1 MSTRAELPPD
11 DLAILKAFHGHL
23 GPYVVAGMRCGK
35 YAVRRLE
42 ADPHFGIE
50 ADVHCPGAPPP
61 SCFLDGIQFSTGCTL
76 GKQNIKHHVSEEVK
90 ARVTNT
96 DTGDSIT
103 LQLKPQ
109 AIGRAV
115 EEMHLK
121 TDEDGAAVI
130 NAMSDDELLETVN
143 DA

>member
-1 MSTRAELPPD
+1 MTHRTELPPA

-35 YAVRRLE
+35 YAVQRLE

-61 SCFLDGIQFSTGCTL
+61 SCFLDGIQISTGCTL
-76 GKQNIKHHVSEEVK
+76 GKMNIRHHVAETVT
-90 ARVTNT
+90 ARFRNRH
-96 DTGDSIT
+96 TGRT
-103 LQLKPQ
+103 LALRLRPE

-115 EEMHLK
+115 EEMKRHDDVAGAALIQGM
-121 TDEDGAAVI
+121 TDE
-130 NAMSDDELLETVN
+130 ELLEELES
-143 DA
+143 